1 MTPGTLTPSQHPL
14 HPAERGGARTLSL
27 GWAAGAAPWLLPAV
41 PWLLPAAL
49 WLLPAAAGAAGGEVH
64 GNPWGDFLWKVVN
77 FAILV
82 GLLYFVLRKP
92 VGRALRGAAQ
102 RARQALSDS
111 RESAEVTIQRLEDQ
125 RKSIANLQLELE
137 RLKEDAR
144 AETAAEGE
152 RLKRDAEALA
162 ERLKRQVQQRVEQ
175 AGNQALETLR
185 GELADEAVRAAEGL
199 IRERMDNAA
208 QKKLVQEHID
218 GLERFS

>member
-1 MTPGTLTPSQHPL
+1 MTLEIHTPSQHPL
-14 HPAERGGARTLSL
+14 HPVERGGALTRSL
-27 GWAAGAAPWLLPAV
+27 GWAAGAAPCLPTAVLWLL
-41 PWLLPAAL
+41 LAAL
-49 WLLPAAAGAAGGEVH
+49 WLLPAAAGAAGGEDH
-64 GNPWGDFLWKVVN
+64 GNPWWDLLWKTVN

-82 GLLYFVLRKP
+82 GLLYFFLRKP

-111 RESAEVTIQRLEDQ
+111 RESAEVTSQRLEDQ
-125 RKSIANLQLELE
+125 RKNIANLHLELE

-144 AETAAEGE
+144 AETAAEAE
-152 RLKRDAEALA
+152 RLKRDAESLA
-162 ERLKRQVQQRVEQ
+162 ERLKLQVQQQVEQ

-185 GELADEAVRAAEGL
+185 GELADGAVNAAEVL

-208 QKKLVQEHID
+208 QKRLVQEHID